1 MERLSSKSQMQS
13 HISLSEGDRG
23 RAHTHRGK
31 GNVHTEAEIG
41 MMQAQGKECQQ
52 SPEPGKCQEETDS
65 LLEPPE
71 GAQPHQH
78 LDSASWY

>member
-1 MERLSSKSQMQS
+1 MERLSQMQS
-13 HISLSEGDRG
+13 HIALSEGGRE

-31 GNVHTEAEIG
+31 GNVQTEAEIG

-52 SPEPGKCQEETDS
+52 SPEPGKGKGETDS

-71 GAQPHQH
+71 GAQPRQH
-78 LDSASWY
+78 LDSASWC